1 MEYLEFIRNKQE
13 RFVQAGFEVNRE
25 TLNKKMFEYQKDV
38 VIWALKKGRAAL
50 FEDCGLGKTLQQLV
64 WADEVVKYTKG
75 KVLILCPLAIASQTA
90 REGKKFGIEVN
101 ICESQEDVKSGI
113 NITNYEKI
121 NKFNLNEFIGVVLDE
136 SSILK
141 SYTGKVRTEIIEG
154 FKNTP
159 YRLACTA
166 TPSPN
171 DYMELGN
178 HAEFLGIMKR
188 NEMLSKYFVHDG
200 GDTSKWR
207 LKRHAVDKFWE
218 WVSSWAVMIDNPK
231 NLGYDMKFDLPKLN
245 IEDVIVK
252 TYETKDKLIPDIAV
266 TLNERRN
273 ARKNSLP
280 YRLVKAHEIISS
292 KPGEQFLIWC
302 DFNYESEALKK
313 SINNSV
319 EVKGSDDN
327 SHKEKAMLDFTDM
340 NIEYLVTKPSIAGF
354 GMNWQQC
361 HNIIFFGLSDSF
373 EQFYQAVRRCWRF
386 GQKETVN
393 VYVIIGEREVSVLEN
408 IKRKEADMDNMKKE
422 MLKYCKDIKNLD
434 FKNEKNRSKY
444 IPKVNMTLPKWI

>member
-1 MEYLEFIRNKQE
+1 
-13 RFVQAGFEVNRE
+13 
-25 TLNKKMFEYQKDV
+25 
-38 VIWALKKGRAAL
+38 
-50 FEDCGLGKTLQQLV
+50 
-64 WADEVVKYTKG
+64 
-75 KVLILCPLAIASQTA
+75 
-90 REGKKFGIEVN
+90 
-101 ICESQEDVKSGI
+101 
-113 NITNYEKI
+113 
-121 NKFNLNEFIGVVLDE
+121 
-136 SSILK
+136 
-141 SYTGKVRTEIIEG
+141 
-154 FKNTP
+154 
-159 YRLACTA
+159 
-166 TPSPN
+166 
-171 DYMELGN
+171 
-178 HAEFLGIMKR
+178 
-188 NEMLSKYFVHDG
+188 
-200 GDTSKWR
+200 
-207 LKRHAVDKFWE
+207 
-218 WVSSWAVMIDNPK
+218 MIDNPK

-302 DFNYESEALKK
+302 DFNYESGALKK

-434 FKNEKNRSKY
+434 FKNEENRNKY